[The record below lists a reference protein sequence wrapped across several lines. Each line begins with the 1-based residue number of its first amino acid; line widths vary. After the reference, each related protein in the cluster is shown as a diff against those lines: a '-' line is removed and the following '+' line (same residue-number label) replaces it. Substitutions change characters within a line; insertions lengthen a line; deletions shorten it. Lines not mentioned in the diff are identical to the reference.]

1 MNSSAVLKELKNVL
15 TIQAKSIQDSKA
27 ALGPS
32 FVAAVNAIYHCRG
45 KVVVTGVGKSGLI
58 AQKIA
63 STMSSTGTP
72 AIYLHPS
79 EAMHGNLG
87 VVNKN
92 DVMLAIGKSGE
103 SEEILTLLPSLRK
116 IGCKIIALTANTN
129 SSLAKASSLVLHT
142 PIKKEAC
149 PLDLAPTTS
158 STVALA
164 VGDALAITLMKMRG
178 FSSEKFAL
186 YHPGGLLG
194 KKLLLRVSDVMRK
207 GKRNPVVRI
216 NASIKTLLDEISRK
230 WTGAASIVDKKG
242 KFVGLVTDYDIR
254 KMLLKGNSI
263 LDISIRQIMN
273 SKPTTIRP
281 EELAIKAVDRMEMRQ
296 KPFTVLPVV
305 DAKKKAVG
313 IIHIHDLISQGL
325 VQDQ

>member
-1 MNSSAVLKELKNVL
+1 
-15 TIQAKSIQDSKA
+15 
-27 ALGPS
+27 
-32 FVAAVNAIYHCRG
+32 VAAVNTLYNCKG

-87 VVNKN
+87 VVNRS
-92 DVMLAIGKSGE
+92 DVVLAIGKSGE

-116 IGCKIIALTANTN
+116 IGSKIIALTGNRN
-129 SSLAKASSLVLHT
+129 SSLARAAAIVLFT
-142 PIKKEAC
+142 PVKKEAC

-164 VGDALAITLMKMRG
+164 IGDALAITLMKLRG

-194 KKLLLRVSDVMRK
+194 KKLLLRVSEVMRK
-207 GKRNPVVRI
+207 GNRNPVVRVD
-216 NASIKTLLDEISRK
+216 ADIKTLLDEISKK

-242 KFVGLVTDYDIR
+242 KFTGLVTDYDIR
-254 KMLLKGNSI
+254 QVLLNGKSLLN
-263 LDISIRQIMN
+263 LSIREIMN
-273 SKPTTIRP
+273 PRPTTIHP
-281 EELAIKAVDRMEMRQ
+281 DDLAIKAVDKMELRK

-305 DAKKKAVG
+305 DGKKKAVG
-313 IIHIHDLISQGL
+313 IIHIHDLIAQGL
-325 VQDQ
+325 IQDQ